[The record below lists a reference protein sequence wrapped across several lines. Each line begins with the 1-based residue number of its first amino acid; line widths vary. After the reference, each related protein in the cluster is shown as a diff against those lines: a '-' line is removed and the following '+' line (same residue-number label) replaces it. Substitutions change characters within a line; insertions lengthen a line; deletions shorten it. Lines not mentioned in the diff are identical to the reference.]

1 MKLLFD
7 QNLSPKLTSRLA
19 NVYPGSEH
27 VADVGLERAI
37 DREVWSHAKQSELA
51 IVSKDSD
58 FSEMSVLRGFPPN
71 VVWIRRGNC
80 STAEIE
86 EMLRE
91 NRAAVERLDEDPETG
106 VLTLY

>member
-7 QNLSPKLTSRLA
+7 QNLSPKLTERLA
-19 NVYPGSEH
+19 DVYPGSEH
-27 VADVGLERAI
+27 VVDVSLGRAL
-37 DREVWSHAKQSELA
+37 DREVWSHAEQSGLA

-86 EMLRE
+86 EMLCK
-91 NRAAVERLDEDPETG
+91 NRAAVERLGKDPETG